1 MMQRSASWHT
11 TNLYTLGIPDSFS
24 AFFAI
29 QPIKD
34 ARGRLTKRPRA
45 DTPPFQ
51 ASDNDSFGENG
62 DYSLKSRRKRSRKAS
77 QLPQFGVYQDA
88 ISTTDSPDLDALK
101 KPTPVI
107 FRS

>member
-1 MMQRSASWHT
+1 MFFKLFLRVFYLESSQIQLESTQIHY
-11 TNLYTLGIPDSFS
+11 LS

-29 QPIKD
+29 QPIRD

-62 DYSLKSRRKRSRKAS
+62 DYSLKSRGKRSRKAS
-77 QLPQFGVYQDA
+77 ELPQFGVYHHET
-88 ISTTDSPDLDALK
+88 STPNSLTTSALK
-101 KPTPVI
+101 K
-107 FRS
+107 